1 MWPNSHDTADLITF
15 TEEIFNGKL
24 HFLCNACFFQKYGGY
39 TLSMQ
44 VIYEPKYSRI
54 DQVNLWRTTF
64 EKLER
69 YGQLKQTISLQIFK
83 GCLPQILLGL
93 FFNTLTHI

>member
-24 HFLCNACFFQKYGGY
+24 HFLRNACFFRKYGGY

-44 VIYEPKYSRI
+44 VTYESKYSRI
-54 DQVNLWRTTF
+54 DQVKFVKNSLW
-64 EKLER
+64 KI
-69 YGQLKQTISLQIFK
+69 GKIWSA
-83 GCLPQILLGL
+83 
-93 FFNTLTHI
+93 